1 MTDERDMVIARVR
14 ETLRAAPA
22 ATPDP
27 RAVAQVLRA
36 VWESPKPSLWRRVV
50 EAWRATAVTPARATA
65 LASAALLLGFFAR
78 GGVKPTDAGVA
89 ELASGGSSTQEF
101 PVQLAANAAPVDGA
115 VLTQFVFDGKARS
128 VSLVG
133 DFNEWKGGASPLTQL
148 EGGLWTTSVAL
159 TPGRHVYA
167 FLVDDTLVV
176 ADPRAPK
183 AGDADYGQEG
193 SVVMVFAR

>member
-1 MTDERDMVIARVR
+1 MTDERDELIARVR

-27 RAVAQVLRA
+27 RAVAQVLHA
-36 VWESPKPSLWRRVV
+36 VWESPAPSLWQRLV
-50 EAWRATAVTPARATA
+50 EGWRGASLTPARATA
-65 LASAALLLGFFAR
+65 LAGAALLLGFVAR
-78 GGVKPTDAGVA
+78 GAMTSA
-89 ELASGGSSTQEF
+89 EEAAPVMASGSTTQEF
-101 PVQLAANAAPVDGA
+101 PVQSVANSAPADGM
-115 VLTQFVFDGKARS
+115 VLTQFIFEGKARS

-133 DFNEWKGGASPLTQL
+133 DFNQWLGGESPLTQL
-148 EGGLWTTSVAL
+148 EGGLWTASIPL

-183 AGDADYGQEG
+183 AGDSDYGQEG

>member
-36 VWESPKPSLWRRVV
+36 VWESPNPSLWQRLV
-50 EAWRATAVTPARATA
+50 EGWRAAAVTPARATA
-65 LASAALLLGFFAR
+65 LAGVALLLGFVAR
-78 GGVKPTDAGVA
+78 GAVKPAEEGA
-89 ELASGGSSTQEF
+89 SELATGGTSTQEF

-115 VLTQFVFDGKARS
+115 VLTQFIFEGKARS

-133 DFNEWKGGASPLTQL
+133 DFNAWKGGESPLTQL

-183 AGDADYGQEG
+183 AGDSDYGQEG